1 MQNNQERIVM
11 HLRRYYANELA
22 ERLRNPNNWQP
33 VFRPPSESDTLE
45 FGYREARASTYK
57 LETIIPIDPKRKPC
71 PTPLGDIPVPPLKI
85 ILNLQ
90 SYRAVLHPFVNE
102 IQSVCPNHKNP
113 YLTNEEEMDF
123 QTRLNLLILGS
134 DEGNEGKYLDQLVQ
148 PRCQHE
154 CLLGFILRS
163 PRAPYREHRG
173 EFKVN
178 TEHGY
183 TYEHHALL
191 QMLLD
196 VCGLFFVDKPTGKDL
211 IWEEVGEMALTV
223 PS

>member
-1 MQNNQERIVM
+1 MSNQEKIIT

-33 VFRPPSESDTLE
+33 VYRPAAEDDTTDL
-45 FGYREARASTYK
+45 GYREPRPSTHK
-57 LETIIPIDPKRKPC
+57 LEVVINHDPRRKPC
-71 PTPLGDIPVPPLKI
+71 PSPVGDIPIPPLKM

-90 SYRAVLHPFVNE
+90 SYRRVLHPFVNE
-102 IQSVCPNHKNP
+102 TQSVCPNHANP

-123 QTRLNLLILGS
+123 QKRLNLLILGIE
-134 DEGNEGKYLDQLVQ
+134 EGQEGKYLDQLVQ
-148 PRCQHE
+148 PKCQHQ
-154 CLLGFILRS
+154 CILGFILRS

-173 EFKVN
+173 EYKIY

-183 TYEHHALL
+183 TYEHHVLL

-196 VCGLFFVDKPTGKDL
+196 ACGLFYPDRPTGKDL
-211 IWEEVGEMALTV
+211 AWDEVGDMALGVNT
-223 PS
+223 